1 MSDLYAR
8 LKAIS
13 AKPKEKAPVTK
24 KSCAVIQRIF
34 KLENAFA
41 LDPQELCALFALD
54 DVAICDI
61 SSLLFLDTETTGL
74 GGGAGTVA
82 FLVGVGW
89 IEGDHFILR
98 QYWMRGYDEEAD
110 LVDKLEKHFEN
121 DPILISFN
129 GKTFDVPL
137 LKSRFIMQK
146 KRMREL
152 AHIDL
157 LSHARRIFKLRL
169 KHVNL
174 TALEAALLGHER
186 EADLPGSLVP
196 QRYFDYLKNGD
207 QTLLDPVF
215 EHNAQDIYSLSK
227 LLKLMAT
234 AYQSPESLA
243 YAQDLYSVGRV
254 YERVGQ
260 TDTAMRIY
268 ELAAPKSGQAA
279 FALGKVYKKQHKMDQ
294 AVEIFLKAAET
305 DVQANVE
312 LAKYYEHQKRDYD
325 QALART
331 DRAII
336 LESSPKKLL
345 ELFSRRARLIR
356 KIRQKEKA
364 Q

>member
-1 MSDLYAR
+1 
-8 LKAIS
+8 
-13 AKPKEKAPVTK
+13 
-24 KSCAVIQRIF
+24 
-34 KLENAFA
+34 
-41 LDPQELCALFALD
+41 
-54 DVAICDI
+54 
-61 SSLLFLDTETTGL
+61 
-74 GGGAGTVA
+74 
-82 FLVGVGW
+82 
-89 IEGDHFILR
+89 
-98 QYWMRGYDEEAD
+98 
-110 LVDKLEKHFEN
+110 
-121 DPILISFN
+121 
-129 GKTFDVPL
+129 
-137 LKSRFIMQK
+137 
-146 KRMREL
+146 
-152 AHIDL
+152 
-157 LSHARRIFKLRL
+157 
-169 KHVNL
+169 
-174 TALEAALLGHER
+174 
-186 EADLPGSLVP
+186 
-196 QRYFDYLKNGD
+196 
-207 QTLLDPVF
+207 
-215 EHNAQDIYSLSK
+215 
-227 LLKLMAT
+227 MAT